1 MHSRIVVGIDGSG
14 PSRSAVH
21 WALARARGT
30 GEGVTLVHVCQLPAH
45 AAPEARNEI
54 LQNAAALAADEGT
67 FAAGM
72 AAEVDLTTEVLVG
85 TPMVELSEFS
95 RDAALVVVGTHK
107 TGFIHGEVY
116 GSQTLRLAAS
126 ARCPVVTVPEELGH
140 SRQGIVVGVDDD
152 PAGRAAIDFAAREAQ
167 RTGHPLSLIRG
178 CPGSNEVEHHPP
190 FSFESADTESR
201 AMLGDAL
208 AQVRTCCAQVPV
220 RLRVVQRPI
229 AAALVA
235 ASGGA
240 ELTVVGASRGSGSH
254 GLGSVAHDL
263 LLNIAGP
270 TVIVHAPDAGD
281 YGPQQPSTGREGA
294 ADATSVGAVTGSR
307 WL

>member
-1 MHSRIVVGIDGSG
+1 MEPRIVVGIDGSG

-30 GEGVTLVHVCQLPAH
+30 GESVTLLHVCRLPAH
-45 AAPEARNEI
+45 AAPEARNKI
-54 LQNAAALAADEGT
+54 LQNATVLAAGEEA

-72 AAEVDLTTEVLVG
+72 APEIDLAIEVLVG
-85 TPMVELSEFS
+85 TPMVELAEFS

-116 GSQTLRLAAS
+116 GSQTLRLAAN
-126 ARCPVVTVPEELGH
+126 ARCPVVIVPEELGH
-140 SRQGIVVGVDDD
+140 SRQGIVVGVDND

-167 RTGHPLSLIRG
+167 RTGHPLSLMRG
-178 CPGSNEVEHHPP
+178 CPGSNETAHHPP
-190 FSFESADTESR
+190 FPIDSADSESR
-201 AMLGDAL
+201 VMLGEAL
-208 AQVRTCCAQVPV
+208 ARVRTCCADVPV

-240 ELTVVGASRGSGSH
+240 ALTVVGASRGSGSN

-270 TVIVHAPDAGD
+270 TVIVHAPDAED
-281 YGPQQPSTGREGA
+281 SPLQSPRTGQEGT
-294 ADATSVGAVTGSR
+294 ADAASVGAWTGSHC
-307 WL
+307 L